1 MLSSQSWPLQAQ
13 SQLLTAAQPATTSA
27 VGVQLSRSQEGLMQS
42 TVPRMLTFSQQI
54 RPQQQQ
60 QQVAMV
66 TQKPLLSS
74 VTRHSGQ
81 YAGLIFCNNNSNQ
94 HRASTSMYLLTF
106 CIRFLLPKCHQ
117 WKPAVQTATIM
128 LRTPPRRQSITGEPA
143 MPTSHIRRAVLR
155 TLPVTRQSAASAR
168 RSRPAGRSHYGV
180 ISWDGR
186 KLVTRVPVMLP

>member
-60 QQVAMV
+60 QVAMV

-81 YAGLIFCNNNSNQ
+81 YAGLIFCNNNSN
-94 HRASTSMYLLTF
+94 
-106 CIRFLLPKCHQ
+106 
-117 WKPAVQTATIM
+117 
-128 LRTPPRRQSITGEPA
+128 
-143 MPTSHIRRAVLR
+143 
-155 TLPVTRQSAASAR
+155 
-168 RSRPAGRSHYGV
+168 
-180 ISWDGR
+180 
-186 KLVTRVPVMLP
+186 